1 MLTSPKVDKLYI
13 INCNFITH
21 VYVVYKAFA
30 RIFILLQ
37 YVYKH
42 YFTDRDTIKKLR
54 GFAYFFCA
62 FCLLI
67 IYISQPFPH
76 LLINS

>member
-42 YFTDRDTIKKLR
+42 YFTDRDTIKKIARFCILFLCFL
-54 GFAYFFCA
+54 FAY
-62 FCLLI
+62 
-67 IYISQPFPH
+67 H
-76 LLINS
+76 LYKSTLPSLTH